1 MSGYTTGIP
10 AHLVDASNNVVGL
23 VGPDGREWLFPATP
37 TPNSADSGARSV
49 AARVLYD
56 SANTPVG
63 YRINQREFI
72 FGSAFTANTT
82 RGLSIVKRD
91 VLVNSSGVPIGVGS
105 ARGSFAFQ
113 TAPVEGGGVAL
124 RSLFVVSADTGGSGT
139 GSSTGYY
146 TTTATSQRF
155 DGRMQIELLGTGTP
169 GAIKLAFPAF
179 YVDSVTGYASTV
191 GNSFTIDG
199 ASIEYGGVNYPLTF
213 NTGSAS
219 QVMDSSAPM
228 FYTDPITIPGLTL
241 PATMFV
247 RVGAVVATIG
257 QKFPTSRS
265 RFPSNNT
272 VEGISVNGSIQQ
284 AGNTGVIIASGGTL
298 SAYLYGPSAVLAAQP
313 SSGAKAFLVYGG
325 DSIAA
330 GSAETDTVGDGHGNI
345 GFVQRALRGAGYN
358 FATFARGS
366 NQAKF
371 STSTVVAGST
381 AATGLYVLAGSVTH
395 GIWQAGTNDIN
406 AGATLA
412 NLKTWALNGFA
423 AIKAAGAKVIAI
435 KILPRTT
442 SGNIPITTAFDPA
455 GTHIRQDYNTWL
467 DTQVGVTIDYV
478 YDASPLIENGTTG
491 TWANY
496 ATDSIDG
503 THPNLT
509 CDSTKIAPD
518 FQTFLS
524 GVV

>member
-1 MSGYTTGIP
+1 MGCEVSAVTSGTFATGLNAVSGNASDAMEVPYGVSTAYLRLTGCDANNTVKTQKRQAGAAWIDQTTYNADQADITITVSANEEWRIVGVTQQALKDIKYRMTCLIP
-10 AHLVDASNNVVGL
+10 ND
-23 VGPDGREWLFPATP
+23 
-37 TPNSADSGARSV
+37 V
-49 AARVLYD
+49 AA
-56 SANTPVG
+56 
-63 YRINQREFI
+63 
-72 FGSAFTANTT
+72 
-82 RGLSIVKRD
+82 
-91 VLVNSSGVPIGVGS
+91 
-105 ARGSFAFQ
+105 
-113 TAPVEGGGVAL
+113 APVNL
-124 RSLFVVSADTGGSGT
+124 RALFVVSADTGGSGT

-155 DGRMQIELLGTGTP
+155 DGRMQIEMLGTGTP

-199 ASIEYGGVNYPLTF
+199 ASIEFGGVNYPLTF
-213 NTGSAS
+213 NSGSTS

-241 PATMFV
+241 PATLFV
-247 RVGAVVATIG
+247 RIGAVVATIG

-358 FATFARGS
+358 FSTFARGS

-406 AGATLA
+406 AGSTLA
-412 NLKTWALNGFA
+412 NLKSWALNGFA

-442 SGNIPITTAFDPA
+442 SGNIPITTAFDPV

-518 FQTFLS
+518 FQTFLGTVS
-524 GVV
+524 